1 MKPGLTYRLSCA
13 AAGSLAV
20 VCLGLS
26 APGVQGQEGGDIRLK
41 EADVTIESLFAEIA
55 ELKKALVESEAKVS
69 SLGEALASANS
80 ESAHFQEAYK
90 RIRLQMEA
98 LGVSVLDADGRAI
111 ERRLLQA
118 EDGRAIERRL
128 LQAVN
133 DVRLLQDENNGL
145 REEIHNLTEALLLF
159 MKSSVGAEPEA
170 RKIAEEAVAAAEA
183 RLLEDKLPTDGEV
196 GDLSNA
202 TVISL
207 KNEFGL
213 VVFNVGA
220 KHGVREGMPFRV
232 VRKDRPIGTVMVV
245 DVRDKI
251 SGAVVQAIEEDET
264 FAVGDI
270 GRVNAD

>member
-1 MKPGLTYRLSCA
+1 MKPGLKYRLSCA
-13 AAGSLAV
+13 AAGSLAA

-26 APGVQGQEGGDIRLK
+26 VQGVQGQGGGDLRLK
-41 EADVTIESLFAEIA
+41 EADVTIESLFAEIDQ
-55 ELKKALVESEAKVS
+55 LKKALVESEAKAG
-69 SLGEALASANS
+69 SLGEALASANA

-98 LGVSVLDADGRAI
+98 LGVSVLDADA
-111 ERRLLQA
+111 
-118 EDGRAIERRL
+118 RAIERRL

-133 DVRLLQDENNGL
+133 DIRLLQDENNGL
-145 REEIHNLTEALLLF
+145 RAEVHNLTEALLLF

-170 RKIAEEAVAAAEA
+170 RKLAEEAVATAEA
-183 RLLEDKLPTDGEV
+183 KLLDDKLPTQEER
-196 GDLSNA
+196 GDLSSA
-202 TVISL
+202 TIIS
-207 KNEFGL
+207 KKEEFGL
-213 VVFNVGA
+213 VVLNVGS

-251 SGAVVQAIEEDET
+251 SGAVVQTIVKDET

>member
-1 MKPGLTYRLSCA
+1 MKPGLTYRLSCI
-13 AAGSLAV
+13 AAGSLAA

-26 APGVQGQEGGDIRLK
+26 TPGVQGQGEGDIRLK

-55 ELKKALVESEAKVS
+55 QLKKALVESEAKVG
-69 SLGEALASANS
+69 SLGEALASANG
-80 ESAHFQEAYK
+80 ESDHFREAYK

-98 LGVSVLDADGRAI
+98 LGVSVLDADA
-111 ERRLLQA
+111 
-118 EDGRAIERRL
+118 RAIERRL

-133 DVRLLQDENNGL
+133 DVRLLQEENNGL
-145 REEIHNLTEALLLF
+145 REEIHSLTEALLLF

-170 RKIAEEAVAAAEA
+170 RKVAEEAVATAEA
-183 RLLEDKLPTDGEV
+183 RLLEDKLPTEGEK

-202 TVISL
+202 TIIS
-207 KNEFGL
+207 KKEEFGL

-251 SGAVVQAIEEDET
+251 SGAVVQTIVDDET